1 MAVKIACAGS
11 QLAGLRFDSC
21 VEESA
26 SQTSAGSSDKA
37 SGNPSD
43 TPATAS
49 LPIVCLHGWL
59 DNAASFLAL
68 AQRLAEQSGSQS
80 AGSQQGGEV
89 LALDLPGH
97 GLSPW
102 QDAYPVWGYTSSLV
116 ETINARF
123 STPVHLVA
131 HSMGGSAALCLAGA
145 FPELVASLTLLDSP
159 GPMITP
165 ETRIAQQL
173 REGVEARKKLRPSR
187 VFTSV
192 MDAIEAR
199 RKATPALSHAPLDRL
214 VRRNLEKV
222 DGGFAWRTDPKL
234 KLASDLRLSESQV
247 EHLMAAVTCPVL
259 SIRAAS
265 GLLPQAFFEQR
276 MAYLKEVRVAQV
288 AGHHHFHME
297 PDASEEIATLIRQ
310 FHDDLS
316 VS

>member
-1 MAVKIACAGS
+1 MAVEIVCAGS
-11 QLAGLRFDSC
+11 QLAGLRF
-21 VEESA
+21 VAGEGE
-26 SQTSAGSSDKA
+26 SAGSS
-37 SGNPSD
+37 GTPSD

-49 LPIVCLHGWL
+49 LPVVCLHGWL
-59 DNAASFLAL
+59 DNAASFYAL
-68 AQRLAEQSGSQS
+68 AHRLAGSQLVS
-80 AGSQQGGEV
+80 SQLAGSQQVGEV

-116 ETINARF
+116 ETIKARF

-192 MDAIEAR
+192 VDAIEAR
-199 RKATPALSHAPLDRL
+199 RKATPALSHAPLDQL

-247 EHLMAAVTCPVL
+247 EHLMSAVTCPVL
-259 SIRAAS
+259 SIRAGS

-276 MAYLKEVRVAQV
+276 MAYLKEVRVTQV

-297 PDASEEIATLIRQ
+297 PDASEQIATLIRQ

-316 VS
+316 LL